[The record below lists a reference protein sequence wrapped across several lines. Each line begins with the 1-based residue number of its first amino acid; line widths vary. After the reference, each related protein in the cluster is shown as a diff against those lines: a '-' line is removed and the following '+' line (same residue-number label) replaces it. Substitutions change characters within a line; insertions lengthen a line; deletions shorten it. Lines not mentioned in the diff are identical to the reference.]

1 MEIAMRRPLLLLAV
15 LLATPLQAQVQFQP
29 SVPQVVATGRGD
41 IAVAADAAMVII
53 AVESRQASA
62 AAASA
67 DIAQRM
73 RAVREALIRVGVP
86 ADSIT
91 TSAYSVQPNLEHT
104 EGRPRQ
110 NGYLALNAVRV
121 RTRRLDQVGP
131 IIDAAIAA
139 GANRVDGVQFGAS
152 STARARRAALAEAV
166 AEARGDAEEMA
177 RAAGGRLGEL
187 LELSTVASPG
197 NVMIRGASSIQT
209 ALNPADIQVQAV
221 VTGRWRFV
229 P

>member
-1 MEIAMRRPLLLLAV
+1 MRRPLLLLAV
-15 LLATPLQAQVQFQP
+15 LLAAPLQAQVHLQP
-29 SVPQVVATGRGD
+29 SVPQIVATGRGD
-41 IAVAADAAMVII
+41 VAVAADQAMVIV

-67 DIAQRM
+67 DIARRM
-73 RAVREALIRVGVP
+73 RAVREALIRAGVHP
-86 ADSIT
+86 DSIT
-91 TSAYSVQPNLEHT
+91 TSAYSVQPNLERT
-104 EGRPRQ
+104 DGRPRQ

-131 IIDAAIAA
+131 VIDAALAA
-139 GANRVDGVQFGAS
+139 GANRVDGVQFSAS
-152 STARARRAALAEAV
+152 STARARRAALAEAI

-187 LELSTVASPG
+187 LELSTIASPG
-197 NVMIRGASSIQT
+197 NVMIRGVSSNQT
-209 ALNPADIQVQAV
+209 ALNPADIQVQV
-221 VTGRWRFV
+221 MVTGRWRFV